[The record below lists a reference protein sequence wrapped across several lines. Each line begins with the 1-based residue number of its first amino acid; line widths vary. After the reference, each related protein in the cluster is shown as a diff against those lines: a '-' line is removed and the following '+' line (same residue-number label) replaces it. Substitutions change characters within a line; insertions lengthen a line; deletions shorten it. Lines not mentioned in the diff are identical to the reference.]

1 MSPLLWKPESW
12 ASRLEELEARTGD
25 LKEVPLRRDVRSLG
39 MLLGDV
45 LREQAGERLFHL
57 EEHLRQLSIE
67 RREAAANNDAARA
80 GELLDQQMTIVDELD
95 LPDAYQLTRAFA
107 YYFEL
112 INLAETNHRK
122 RRRVSMQLEADAAH
136 SQANGQASAVTAP
149 GAVQRGSFRGTL
161 RAMRQAGIDADVAL
175 GYMQRLH
182 ITPVFTA
189 HPTEVARRSVLY
201 KRRRLGALLEELDRI
216 PLPDAEL
223 DRLQTAIAA
232 EITALW
238 QTDEVRARR
247 PLVSDE
253 VKMGLDYYHASIFAT
268 VPALYAEL
276 ASAFAA
282 EYGRTLSPDEMPLML
297 TFGSWIGGDRDGN
310 PFVTP
315 EVTEEAIR
323 DARDHI
329 LGFYR
334 DQVQSLFDL
343 LTNSVQQV
351 DISSA
356 LNRQLD
362 RYLAEAPAPTRTSAE
377 RYGLERYRQFLRCVL
392 QRLDGERAHS
402 TSLPP
407 YGSADE
413 FREDLLLLRA
423 SLAENRGERI
433 AAELVDP
440 LLLELRT
447 FGLHLHTLDVRQHA
461 RLHRQTVEQ
470 VSAAVGCAAI
480 EGKAADSL
488 AAESEDVLNT
498 MRAVARLQDGPNREA
513 IRHYVI
519 SGASSAEDVLRVV
532 GLARIAGVQVEGGN
546 GLHGVMPVPLFE
558 SIDDLQRAPE
568 ICRALW
574 SAPEYREL
582 LASWGHT
589 QEIMLGY
596 SDSNKDG
603 GMLTS
608 TWEIYRA
615 HRALHEVA
623 RECNVR
629 LRLFHGRGGT
639 VGRGGGP
646 THRSIY
652 AQPFDAFNG
661 ELRITEQGE
670 VLSFKYGDVVLA
682 ERNLELMLAAA
693 LDALARPNDRLPGSP
708 LSGRMQPAWE
718 DAMNTLS
725 EESFAFYRKH
735 VVDDPE
741 LLEYFEQATPVAE
754 LENVRIGSRPSRR
767 SGKRNLADLRAIPW
781 VFGWTQSRH
790 QLPAWF
796 GVGHALTRFA
806 ERDLPLLR
814 AMMANLPLFIDLI
827 RNVEMALA
835 KSDFGIARLYSELV
849 EDRELRERI
858 FGMLEEEFLRTER
871 AILEV
876 TGQRVLLESNPVLAR
891 SIRLRNPYVDPMSLM
906 QVELLRRKRS
916 GDDSDALK
924 RALGATINGISA
936 GLRNTG

>member
-45 LREQAGERLFHL
+45 LREQAGERLFGL

-67 RREAAANNDAARA
+67 RREAAANGEAQRA
-80 GELLDQQMTIVDELD
+80 EDLLQQQMAVVDGLD
-95 LPDAYQLTRAFA
+95 LPDAYQITRAFA

-122 RRRVSMQLEADAAH
+122 RRRVSLQLESDDGAA
-136 SQANGQASAVTAP
+136 QT
-149 GAVQRGSFRGTL
+149 AVQRGSFRGTL
-161 RAMRQAGIDADVAL
+161 RAMRLAGIDADAAL

-216 PLPDAEL
+216 PLPDVEL

-253 VKMGLDYYHASIFAT
+253 VKMGLDLYRASIFAT

-276 ASAFAA
+276 AAAFAA
-282 EYGRTLSPDEMPLML
+282 EYGRVLPPADMPLML
-297 TFGSWIGGDRDGN
+297 SFGSWIGGDRDGN

-315 EVTEEAIR
+315 EVTEEALR
-323 DARDHI
+323 DAREHI

-334 DQVQSLFDL
+334 DEVQSLFDL

-356 LNRQLD
+356 LNQQLE
-362 RYLAEAPAPTRTSAE
+362 RYLAQVPASMQTSAE
-377 RYGLERYRQFLRCVL
+377 RYGLERYRQFLRSVQ
-392 QRLDGERAHS
+392 QRLDGHAGES
-402 TSLPP
+402 TSLAP
-407 YGSADE
+407 YRDAAE
-413 FREDLLLLRA
+413 FREDLLLLRQ

-440 LLLELRT
+440 LLIELRT

-461 RLHRQTVEQ
+461 KLHRQAVEQ
-470 VSAAVGCAAI
+470 VSAAVGCAAV
-480 EGKAADSL
+480 EGKAAESL
-488 AAESEDVLNT
+488 APESEDVLNT
-498 MRAVARLQDGPNREA
+498 FRAVARLQQGPYREA

-519 SGASSAEDVLRVV
+519 SGAASSEDVLRVV
-532 GLARIAGVQVEGGN
+532 GLARIAGVQVEGGK
-546 GLHGVMPVPLFE
+546 GLHGLMPVPLFE
-558 SIDDLQRAPE
+558 SIEDLQRAPE

-582 LASWGHT
+582 LASWNNT

-623 RECNVR
+623 RECEVR

-652 AQPFDAFNG
+652 AQPFDAFDG

-693 LDALARPNDRLPGSP
+693 LDALARPNDRLPGAP

-718 DAMNTLS
+718 EAMNTLS
-725 EESFAFYRKH
+725 NESFTFYRKH

-767 SGKRNLADLRAIPW
+767 SGKRSLGDLRAIPW

-796 GVGHALTRFA
+796 GVGHALSQFA
-806 ERDLPLLR
+806 ERDLGLLR
-814 AMMANLPLFIDLI
+814 SMMASFPLFIDLI

-849 EDRELRERI
+849 DDRELRERV
-858 FGMLEEEFLRTER
+858 FRTLEDEFERTER
-871 AILEV
+871 AILQI

-891 SIRLRNPYVDPMSLM
+891 SIRLRNPYVDPMSLL

>member
-1 MSPLLWKPESW
+1 MTPLLWKPESW
-12 ASRLEELEARTGD
+12 PSRLEELEARAGD
-25 LKEVPLRRDVRSLG
+25 LKEAPLRRDVRSLG
-39 MLLGDV
+39 MLLGEV
-45 LREQAGERLFHL
+45 IKEQAGERLFHL
-57 EEHLRQLSIE
+57 EEDLRQLSIE
-67 RREAAANNDAARA
+67 RREAAAAGDTDRAAR
-80 GELLDQQMTIVDELD
+80 LLSQQVTKIAELD
-95 LPDAYQLTRAFA
+95 LPDGYQLTRAFA

-122 RRRVSMQLEADAAH
+122 RRRISMQMRAEEQSNG
-136 SQANGQASAVTAP
+136 SQSSAR
-149 GAVQRGSFRGTL
+149 GSESSVQRGSFRGTL
-161 RAMRQAGIDADVAL
+161 RAMRQAGIDADAAFAF
-175 GYMQRLH
+175 MERLH

-201 KRRRLGALLEELDRI
+201 KRRRLSALLEDLDRI
-216 PLPDAEL
+216 PLPDSEL
-223 DRLQTAIAA
+223 DRLQSAVAA

-247 PLVSDE
+247 PSVSDE

-276 ASAFAA
+276 ASAFEA
-282 EYGRTLSPDEMPLML
+282 EYGRRLSPADMPLML

-315 EVTEEAIR
+315 EVTIEAITS
-323 DARDHI
+323 ARDHI
-329 LGFYR
+329 LSYYR
-334 DQVQSLFDL
+334 EQVQSLFDL
-343 LTNSVQQV
+343 LTSSVHQV

-356 LNRQLD
+356 LRKRLGAYHA
-362 RYLAEAPAPTRTSAE
+362 RSAHAAPESKERHALEQYRRFLLFVQQRLRGEDAGGDLEPYQSAE
-377 RYGLERYRQFLRCVL
+377 
-392 QRLDGERAHS
+392 
-402 TSLPP
+402 
-407 YGSADE
+407 E
-413 FREDLLLLRA
+413 FRDDLLLVRA

-433 AAELVDP
+433 AAELLDP
-440 LLLELRT
+440 LLLQLRT

-461 RLHRQTVEQ
+461 RRHERAVRE
-470 VSAAVGCAAI
+470 VSAASGCAAA
-480 EGKAADSL
+480 EGRAAEPL
-488 AAESEDVLNT
+488 HAESEDVLDT
-498 MRAVARLQDGPNREA
+498 MRTIARLQQGPHRES
-513 IRHYVI
+513 IRQYVI
-519 SGASSAEDVLRVV
+519 SGAASVEDVLRVV

-546 GLHGVMPVPLFE
+546 GLHGLMPVPLFE
-558 SIDDLQRAPE
+558 SIEDLQRAPE

-574 SAPEYREL
+574 SAPEYRKL
-582 LASWGHT
+582 LASWNNT
-589 QEIMLGY
+589 QELMLGY

-615 HRALHEVA
+615 HRALHQVA
-623 RECNVR
+623 RECGSH

-652 AQPFDAFNG
+652 AQPFDSFEG
-661 ELRITEQGE
+661 QLRITEQGE
-670 VLSFKYGDVVLA
+670 VLSFKYGDVVLG
-682 ERNLELMLAAA
+682 ERNLELMLAAS
-693 LDALARPNDRLPGSP
+693 LDALARPNDRLPGGS
-708 LSGRMQPAWE
+708 LSGRMEPSWE
-718 DAMNTLS
+718 AAMNTLS
-725 EESFAFYRKH
+725 EESFAFYREH
-735 VVDDPE
+735 VVDDPDV
-741 LLEYFEQATPVAE
+741 LDYFEQATPVAE

-767 SGKRNLADLRAIPW
+767 SGKKSLADLRAIPW

-814 AMMANLPLFIDLI
+814 AMMSGFPLFIDLV

-835 KSDFGIARLYSELV
+835 KSDFGIAKLYSELV
-849 EDRELRERI
+849 SDKALRERVY
-858 FGMLEEEFLRTER
+858 GKLRQEFERTE
-871 AILEV
+871 
-876 TGQRVLLESNPVLAR
+876 QSVLLVTKQNALLDSNPVLAR
-891 SIRLRNPYVDPMSLM
+891 SIRLRNPYVDPMSLI

-916 GDDSDALK
+916 GDTSDALN